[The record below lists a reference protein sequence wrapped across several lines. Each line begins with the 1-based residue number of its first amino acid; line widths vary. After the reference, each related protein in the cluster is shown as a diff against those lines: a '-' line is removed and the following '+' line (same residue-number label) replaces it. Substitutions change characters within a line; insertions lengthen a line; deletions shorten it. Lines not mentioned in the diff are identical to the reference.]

1 MKAIYKSL
9 ILAGVALAALSAC
22 TKVQSAGD
30 QLDHVISF
38 QLARYNMPTKAEGDP
53 ADYKI
58 DYSNVPF
65 GAYAW
70 YKAVQPADNATFMT
84 NQKVSYKKADN
95 VWLPE
100 GSTYYWPKS
109 GTLDFICYSP
119 YSADTK
125 VIAITEDKISFNGYT
140 VGTDDL
146 MYADKV
152 TGLSDNKK
160 TYFYNGVP
168 VLFHH
173 ALARV
178 TFQVSA
184 AYLEKTAE
192 TGDKTKWEIVVNDVT
207 VKDVLVTGDLVL
219 SGDGASWKLP
229 ENKVWTPSGAKKDM
243 PLDTKDLKPLTV
255 EPQDLGASM
264 YVLPQLLSQGQQAE
278 LTITIKTYRDSGDG
292 YELVLTEN
300 NVKVT
305 GALAGGNLPAWG
317 INQDIAYN
325 FVIAPSQSKGNGGDP
340 TKPVDPKD
348 PDLSD
353 AEIIFDPAVI
363 DWQKVDVNSYINL

>member
-1 MKAIYKSL
+1 MKALYKSL
-9 ILAGVALAALSAC
+9 IFAGVALAALSAC

-30 QLDHVISF
+30 ELDRVISF
-38 QLARYNMPTKAEGDP
+38 QLAHFSTKAEDDP

-58 DYSNVPF
+58 DYSNIPF

-70 YKAVQPADNATFMT
+70 YKGVQPADNATFMT
-84 NQKVSYKKADN
+84 NQKVSYNKADN
-95 VWLPE
+95 TWLPD

-119 YSADTK
+119 YSTDTN

-140 VGTDDL
+140 VGDDDL

-152 TGLSDNKK
+152 TGLNDNKE
-160 TYFYNGVP
+160 TYYYNGVP

-192 TGDKTKWEIVVNDVT
+192 TGDKTKWEVFVNNVS
-207 VKDVLVTGDLVL
+207 VKNVIVTGDLVL
-219 SGDGASWKLP
+219 SPDGASWKLP
-229 ENKVWTPSGAKKDM
+229 DNNVWTPSGDKKDL
-243 PLDTKDLKPLTV
+243 PLDTENLKPLTV

-264 YVLPQLLSQGQQAE
+264 FVLPQLLSQGQQADPYGNGH
-278 LTITIKTYRDSGDG
+278 LDGDDVG
-292 YELVLTEN
+292 DVLVLFETD
-300 NVKVT
+300 
-305 GALAGGNLPAWG
+305 ALAQVELQLGVVPL
-317 INQDIAYN
+317 
-325 FVIAPSQSKGNGGDP
+325 
-340 TKPVDPKD
+340 
-348 PDLSD
+348 L
-353 AEIIFDPAVI
+353 
-363 DWQKVDVNSYINL
+363 